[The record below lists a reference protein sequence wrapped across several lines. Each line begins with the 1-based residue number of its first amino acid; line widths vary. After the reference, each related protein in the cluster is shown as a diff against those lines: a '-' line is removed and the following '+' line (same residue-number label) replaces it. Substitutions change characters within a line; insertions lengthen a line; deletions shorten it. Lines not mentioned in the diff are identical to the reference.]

1 MTEFTPRDPNFAPRV
16 TDSFAKQGL
25 MKTFGAYLG
34 GIRPGFVEVMLP
46 YNEKLTQQHGFI
58 HAGAISAIVD
68 GAGGYAAS
76 TLYDAGDGVLT
87 VEFKINLMAPAKG
100 DMIIARGQ
108 VVRPGRTLTTTT
120 GEVFA
125 IQDGEEIPCAI
136 MQQTIMRIVGH
147 ADVND

>member
-1 MTEFTPRDPNFAPRV
+1 MIEFTARDPNFASKV
-16 TDSFAKQGL
+16 SNSFAKQGL
-25 MKTFGAYLG
+25 MNTFGAYLG
-34 GIRPGFVEVMLP
+34 NIRPGFVEVMLP

-108 VVRPGRTLTTTT
+108 VVRPGKTLTVTT

-125 IQDGEEIPCAI
+125 LQDGQEIPCAI
-136 MQQTIMRIVGH
+136 MQQTIMRIIGRG
-147 ADVND
+147 DISD